1 MEESGIFDASTST
14 SPDLMGVS
22 LTETATQTTEK
33 SLNPPVV
40 MKSPLL
46 LRHASDYESCEEL
59 DDLREECRDLVTR
72 KNSLEDEI
80 EGFKSEIKTLKSK
93 MEDAST
99 GSDDKITRLEQVEY
113 SLRNQLKEWE
123 KKYRELHKQNQ
134 NLLEEKCELEE
145 AENDSRLNAQR
156 YVVPK

>member
-1 MEESGIFDASTST
+1 M
-14 SPDLMGVS
+14 
-22 LTETATQTTEK
+22 ATLEFQAT
-33 SLNPPVV
+33 PP
-40 MKSPLL
+40 L

-80 EGFKSEIKTLKSK
+80 EGYKGEIRLLQSRVV
-93 MEDAST
+93 EDEDG
-99 GSDDKITRLEQVEY
+99 GSNNRIVQLERLEF

-123 KKYRELHKQNQ
+123 EKYVSLQKSNA
-134 NLLEEKCELEE
+134 LMLEEKCELEE

-156 YVVPK
+156 